1 MKNPRIER
9 RIIRMKEKF
18 AFLSQNSK
26 HNLLLFFS
34 TAALIALY
42 LTPPPISR
50 DLGLHVFLLL
60 LPLSCVQQDP
70 LLQYP
75 YINFPKN

>member
-42 LTPPPISR
+42 LTPP
-50 DLGLHVFLLL
+50 
-60 LPLSCVQQDP
+60 
-70 LLQYP
+70 QYP
-75 YINFPKN
+75 GIWDCMCSYSYCLYRVCNKTHYSNIPT